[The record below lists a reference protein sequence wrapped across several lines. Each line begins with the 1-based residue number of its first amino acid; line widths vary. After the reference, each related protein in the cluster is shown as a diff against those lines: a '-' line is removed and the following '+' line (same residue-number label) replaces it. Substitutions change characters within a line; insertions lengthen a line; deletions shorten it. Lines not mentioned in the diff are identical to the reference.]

1 MEDKFLPIGTVVSL
15 KGATKRIMIAGFC
28 PELKGKMFD
37 YSGTLFPEGLMG
49 LDKTLLFNHEE
60 IDKIYHKGLVD
71 DEEKAFINKLNETLE
86 KVKSGELS
94 VPSEE
99 K

>member
-1 MEDKFLPIGTVVSL
+1 MEDKFLPIGTVVNL
-15 KGATKRIMIAGFC
+15 KGATKRVMIAGFC
-28 PELKGKMFD
+28 PELDGKMYD

-49 LDKTLLFNHEE
+49 PDKTLLFNHEE

-71 DEEKAFINKLNETLE
+71 DEEKAFINRLNVTLE
-86 KVKSGELS
+86 KIKSGELS

>member
-1 MEDKFLPIGTVVSL
+1 MEDKFLPIGTVVNL
-15 KGATKRIMIAGFC
+15 KGATKRVMIAGFC
-28 PELKGKMFD
+28 PEVKGKIYD

-49 LDKTLLFNHEE
+49 PDKTLLFNHEE
-60 IDKIYHKGLVD
+60 IDKIHHKGLVD
-71 DEEKAFINKLNETLE
+71 DEEKAFINRLNVTLE
-86 KVKSGELS
+86 KIKSGELS